1 MNDMSPLLPRIA
13 SGDPVAVEECV
24 KRYKGLVWSLARRYA
39 GNAGNDAE
47 DAVQEIFI
55 DLWKS
60 APRFQESVASE
71 AAFVAM
77 IARRRLI
84 DRRRRTERQPRLDSL
99 DAEYGPEPQ
108 AAGNAEWGA
117 EAALAARAIG
127 ELQEKERQ
135 VLWLSVAQGMSHSE
149 IAEHTQ
155 IPLGTVKTY
164 ARRSLQRVRERLLK
178 GRKLEEVSA

>member
-39 GNAGNDAE
+39 GNDAE

-71 AAFVAM
+71 PAFVAM

-99 DAEYGPEPQ
+99 DAENGPEPQ

-135 VLWLSVAQGMSHSE
+135 VLWLSVAQGMSHTE
-149 IAEHTQ
+149 ISEHTQ

-178 GRKLEEVSA
+178 GRKLDEVTA

>member
-1 MNDMSPLLPRIA
+1 M
-13 SGDPVAVEECV
+13 
-24 KRYKGLVWSLARRYA
+24 KRYKGLLWSLARRY
-39 GNAGNDAE
+39 AGNDAE

-60 APRFQESVASE
+60 ASRYQETVASE
-71 AAFVAM
+71 PAFVAM

-84 DRRRRTERQPRLDSL
+84 DRRRRTERQPPIDSL
-99 DAEYGPEPQ
+99 DVENGPEPQ
-108 AAGNAEWGA
+108 ADGISAEWGA

-135 VLWLSVAQGMSHSE
+135 VLWLSVSEGMSHTE
-149 IAEHTQ
+149 IAEHTR

-178 GRKLEEVSA
+178 GRKLSEVTA